1 MKLDLA
7 YPPQWLEYDVQVCYL
22 VLRPIRYLLSIRSL
36 MLVSSAVHALTE
48 KPSSTED
55 FIVCT

>member
-7 YPPQWLEYDVQVCYL
+7 YLPQWLEYDVQVCYL
-22 VLRPIRYLLSIRSL
+22 VLRQIRYLLSIRSL
-36 MLVSSAVHALTE
+36 MSVSSAVHALTE

-55 FIVCT
+55 FFVCT